1 MARKCAVTGKEVQV
15 GHNVSHSNIKTKR
28 RFLPNLQRTSVLSDT
43 LGPIRLRVTAAAIRT
58 IEHKGGIDS
67 FLRNAPDRKLS
78 PEIRRLKR
86 RVAAA
91 AARKAE

>member
-1 MARKCAVTGKEVQV
+1 MARKCIITGKGVQV

-43 LGPIRLRVTAAAIRT
+43 LGPIRLRVTAAGIRT
-58 IEHKGGIDS
+58 IEHKGGIDA
-67 FLRNAPDRKLS
+67 FLRGMPDHKLS

-91 AARKAE
+91 AARKGS